1 MFTKIH
7 RTFSVYIPFY
17 AFGQLS
23 QVTPTI
29 REKTDNYAI
38 PLIFSF
44 FFRLANKT
52 TLKKLLGYSNSLLKI
67 AHCFVAT
74 CQQLPI

>member
-1 MFTKIH
+1 MFTKYTGHLVSTSHFMHLVSYHKLHQPLEKKLIIMQYPL
-7 RTFSVYIPFY
+7 FSH
-17 AFGQLS
+17 
-23 QVTPTI
+23 
-29 REKTDNYAI
+29 
-38 PLIFSF
+38 F